1 MIEKEFEPAFPILD
15 DAGAGLHLRHAGM
28 DLRDY
33 FAAKAMQSSLIVLS
47 QAGCASMLSPSE
59 WLKKIATESYEM
71 ADAMMKARGEQ
82 A

>member
-33 FAAKAMQSSLIVLS
+33 FAAKAISSV
-47 QAGCASMLSPSE
+47 
-59 WLKKIATESYEM
+59 YECNIKNLEPM
-71 ADAMMKARGEQ
+71 ADFVHFSGLMAEEAYMIADAMMETRKDD
-82 A
+82 